1 MKTKVSLL
9 FSLLLITAFVL
20 SACGAPAT
28 EKAPVVTEA
37 PATEAPVVTEAPA
50 TEAPAA
56 EPVTISLWHSYHP
69 DENEEKAFNQILE
82 AYKAAHPEVTV
93 EVLYV
98 PFDQLANKW
107 STEVAAGGGPDM
119 FTMPNDDL
127 GNWIRGGLV
136 APVDE
141 FVAGKLDGFTQL
153 GIDGV
158 TYEGQMYAIPGIAKA
173 VGLFYNKSLVET
185 APTTTEELLA
195 QVQAGKVLV
204 MRPWDYFNYGFFTGA
219 FGGTLMDETGKC
231 VADQGGFTEA
241 FDYLKALKDAG
252 ALFEPDEGKANSM
265 FTDGTA
271 AFITTGPWMTGA
283 FAEKLGD
290 NLGFIPLPAGPGG
303 AATPMTGIDGWYL
316 NPNSTN
322 QQAAI
327 DFALFAFG
335 PEGAQIY
342 TDVAKAPMARTDI
355 SASDPLV
362 GAAAE
367 IAAAGYPRPQSAEFG
382 AWWGAFNDAT
392 TKVLEGQAD
401 SATAVAEACTAMNT
415 ANGK

>member
-1 MKTKVSLL
+1 MKNNLKLL
-9 FSLLLITAFVL
+9 FSLLLISAFVL
-20 SACGAPAT
+20 AACGGAA
-28 EKAPVVTEA
+28 EE
-37 PATEAPVVTEAPA
+37 
-50 TEAPAA
+50 PAA
-56 EPVTISLWHSYHP
+56 KGPVTISVWHSYHP

-82 AYKAAHPEVTV
+82 AYKASNPNVTV

-107 STEVAAGGGPDM
+107 TTEVAAGGGPDM

-141 FVAGKLDGFTQL
+141 YVAGKLDGFTKL

-158 TYEGQMYAIPGIAKA
+158 TYEGKMYAVPGIAKA
-173 VGLFYNKSLVET
+173 VGLFYNKSLVDK
-185 APTTTEELLA
+185 APTTTDELLA
-195 QVQAGKVLV
+195 QVQDGKMLV

-252 ALFEPDEGKANSM
+252 APFEPDEGKANGM

-290 NLGFIPLPAGPGG
+290 NLGFIPLPAGPAG

-327 DFALFAFG
+327 DFALFVFG
-335 PEGAQIY
+335 PEGAKIY
-342 TDVAKAPMARTDI
+342 TDVAKAPMARTDVT
-355 SASDPLV
+355 ASDPLV
-362 GAAAE
+362 QAAAD

-382 AWWGAFNDAT
+382 NWWGAFNDAT
-392 TKVLEGQAD
+392 TKVLEGQSD
-401 SATAVAEACTAMNT
+401 SAAAVAEACAAMNT
-415 ANGK
+415 ANNK